1 MKLKTTTAVFAILF
15 LVTCASAAETTRLPG
30 VWGNVTRSDGTII
43 PGARV
48 VLNVTS
54 WAGAPFTSGVLY
66 NEVKNTT
73 TNSCGLYYFT
83 DANAPSAVEG
93 KNNTLIVRAYEHYRV
108 GVNLSVY
115 GDEDWPDATI
125 RLDLNATRA
134 TNGLLDVGND
144 SWEPWEWN
152 YSGELP
158 DNYTTT
164 VDLNPDKLNFI
175 IANGCKRP
183 QCPGCF
189 LNLTT
194 MECSIPLRLMS
205 DTPGILQIYNI
216 HVSGW
221 GIRTLESV
229 EYGMPFFDSSG
240 ANWTMRYMRSP
251 IVSDFYSFKIP
262 RGYAGGD
269 LFNYTHTSNPAIGG
283 GGTHDALDDAIWR
296 LLYKLDNESNVS
308 NNIIDNVT
316 APGGDIFFNETTME
330 FEAHSRIGASSLWGP
345 AIAKLIVWV

>member
-1 MKLKTTTAVFAILF
+1 M
-15 LVTCASAAETTRLPG
+15 
-30 VWGNVTRSDGTII
+30 

-54 WAGAPFTSGVLY
+54 WAGEAFTSGVVY
-66 NEVKNTT
+66 TETKNTT
-73 TNSCGLYYFT
+73 TDSNGLYYFT
-83 DANAPSAVEG
+83 GANAPSAVEG

-125 RLDLNATRA
+125 RLDLNATRV

-144 SWEPWEWN
+144 TTDPWEWN

-164 VDLNPDKLNFI
+164 VNLDPGKINVI
-175 IANGCKRP
+175 IAGGCS
-183 QCPGCF
+183 CSGCF
-189 LNLTT
+189 LNLTS
-194 MECSIPLRLMS
+194 MECAIPLRLMS

-229 EYGMPFFDSSG
+229 EYGMPFSDSSG

-251 IVSDFYSFKIP
+251 LISDSYRFRILP
-262 RGYAGGD
+262 GYAGGD
-269 LFNYTHTSNPAIGG
+269 SFNYTHTNNPAIGG
-283 GGTHDALDDAIWR
+283 GGTRDALDDAIWR
-296 LLYKLDNESNVS
+296 LLYKLDNESNVF
-308 NNIIDNVT
+308 NNTIDDVPT
-316 APGGDIFFNETTME
+316 PEGDIYFNETTMG
-330 FEAHSRIGASSLWGP
+330 FRTRSRIGASSLWGP